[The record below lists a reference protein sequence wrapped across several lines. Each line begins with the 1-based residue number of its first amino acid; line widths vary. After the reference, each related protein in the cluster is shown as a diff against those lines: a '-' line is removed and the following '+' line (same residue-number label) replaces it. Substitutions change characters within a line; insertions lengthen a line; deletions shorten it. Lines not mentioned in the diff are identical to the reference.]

1 MASKAA
7 TFQIAGRPI
16 GADYPPFII
25 AEISANHQGKL
36 EKALELLEAAAAT
49 GADAIKM
56 QTYTANTITIPHESD
71 DFRIRGGLWDGYLL
85 YDLYKEAETPYE
97 WHSAMFAKAR
107 ELGITLF
114 STPFD
119 ETAVDLL
126 TSLDAPAYKIASFEV
141 IDLPLIAYTAK
152 RGKPMI
158 ISTGMAGLGEIQEAV
173 ETAKSNGAGGV
184 ALLHCTSAYPAP
196 IEEANVRTV
205 AHLGEAFG
213 VVSGLSDHAPGSAAC
228 VASIVLGGSI
238 IEKHF
243 TISRAD
249 GGPDAAFSLEPH
261 EFKRLVDDCKS
272 AWLALGSVGYG
283 LTQSEKGSTRF
294 RRSIYAIKPIKAGQ
308 PLTSENVRS
317 IRPGFGLPPKHL
329 PEIIG
334 RIAARDIA
342 YGEPLTWS
350 AIA

>member
-1 MASKAA
+1 MNASPEIE
-7 TFQIAGRPI
+7 IAGRKI
-16 GADYPPFII
+16 GSCYPPYVI
-25 AEISANHQGKL
+25 AELSANHGGRL
-36 EKALELLEAAAAT
+36 AKALELIEAAAAT
-49 GADAIKM
+49 GADAIKV
-56 QTYTANTITIPHESD
+56 QTYTPDTMTIPHDSP
-71 DFRIRGGLWDGYLL
+71 DFQIKGGLWDGYELHQ
-85 YDLYKEAETPYE
+85 LYKEAYTPFE
-97 WHSAMFAKAR
+97 WHAEMFAKAR
-107 ELGITLF
+107 EVGITIF

-126 TSLDAPAYKIASFEV
+126 AGLDAPAYKIASFEV
-141 IDLPLIAYTAK
+141 TDLPLIKCVAR

-158 ISTGMAGLGEIQEAV
+158 ISTGMANLGEIQEAV
-173 ETAKSNGAGGV
+173 ETARGNGAAEV

-205 AHLGEAFG
+205 AHLGDAFG

-228 VASIVLGGSI
+228 IASTVLGGSI

-249 GGPDAAFSLEPH
+249 GGPDAAFSLEPD
-261 EFKRLVDDCKS
+261 EFSKLVVDCKS
-272 AWLALGSVGYG
+272 AWSSLGKVDYSLAP
-283 LTQSEKGSTRF
+283 SEVANTRF
-294 RRSIYAIKPIKAGQ
+294 RRSIYAVKPIKAGQ
-308 PLTSENVRS
+308 SLTHENVRA

-329 PEIIG
+329 PDIIG

-342 YGEPLTWS
+342 YGEALTWS